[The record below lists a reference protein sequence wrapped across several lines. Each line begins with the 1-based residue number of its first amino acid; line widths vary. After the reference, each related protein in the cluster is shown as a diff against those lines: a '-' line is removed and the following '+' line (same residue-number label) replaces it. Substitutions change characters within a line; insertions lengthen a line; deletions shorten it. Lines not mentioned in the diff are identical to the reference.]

1 MAKKKAD
8 IVETKVAPI
17 IEKVEVAE
25 AQEVTTKTVC
35 SNCDD
40 SGKAC
45 SVCHAG
51 SVIE

>member
-1 MAKKKAD
+1 MGKRSEAKDEA
-8 IVETKVAPI
+8 VA
-17 IEKVEVAE
+17 EVAK
-25 AQEVTTKTVC
+25 AAC

-51 SVIE
+51 DLVE